1 MAKIRKGKYS
11 GKIGNTVFVN
21 DPHGQVL
28 RSRPSRRPRSTNA
41 KLRALANRILVART
55 WRTLMEQQRAAWA
68 VAARKE
74 KMKPYPFWLKINCTL
89 LAYGQPLVMD
99 PPKREKIK
107 PNPVGKLEMLNQG
120 GAITL
125 RLGVPEAPAKLTF
138 VFGLPWCSPGISVP
152 RSHGVLLG
160 RLDDAVEGWS
170 DITKLYQERFG
181 VPPVGGKVFIWTRQL
196 VNGRTD
202 ALKQTSAIVPGP
214 EGQGT

>member
-99 PPKREKIK
+99 PPKREKIQ
-107 PNPVGKLEMLNQG
+107 PNPVGDLEILNRG
-120 GAITL
+120 GAITM
-125 RLGVPEAPAKLTF
+125 RVRVPQAPAEYTF
-138 VFGLPWCSPGISVP
+138 LLGAPPCSRGYSVP
-152 RSHGVLLG
+152 RRQPSIIG
-160 RLDDAVEGWS
+160 RLPAAVGGWS
-170 DITKLYQERFG
+170 DFTALYVQAYG
-181 VPPVGGKVFIWTRQL
+181 VPPVGLQVFIQTRQL
-196 VNGRTD
+196 INGWED
-202 ALKQTSAIVPGP
+202 DLKQTCADVPPP
-214 EGQGT
+214 E